1 MSPILKLDILHSDKD
16 KTRFKLSKITEWK
29 FNFFGVV
36 DDGDDEDGGADV
48 DDDDEA
54 VAGK

>member
-1 MSPILKLDILHSDKD
+1 MPPILKLDILHSDKH